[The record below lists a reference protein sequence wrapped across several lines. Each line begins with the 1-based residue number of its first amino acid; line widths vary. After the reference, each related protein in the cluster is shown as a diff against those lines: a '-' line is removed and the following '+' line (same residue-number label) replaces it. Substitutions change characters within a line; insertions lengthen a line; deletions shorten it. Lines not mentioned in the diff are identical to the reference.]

1 LFDLVPVIIARCV
14 HTYKIKKHP
23 YQQAD
28 KVSMTI
34 PFEIA
39 TQFRCIPPPFEKSL
53 ETLDNLQESH

>member
-1 LFDLVPVIIARCV
+1 LVHIFATRWSAEGIKLFGYGL
-14 HTYKIKKHP
+14 
-23 YQQAD
+23 
-28 KVSMTI
+28 MTI